1 MDHQTTVHA
10 SGPDQA
16 PPPMGRRRFALLA
29 LGGAAVLALS
39 ACGGGGSDGNDD
51 GGSGE
56 PLRAV
61 FDKLT
66 PGLTK
71 EEVLAMV
78 NFTPKENSKGAL
90 VWQKGA
96 ESLHVGFDDLHGDGA
111 LTASSAD
118 WSGSGSRREHRSLT
132 GI

>member
-1 MDHQTTVHA
+1 MDYQNTVHA
-10 SGPDQA
+10 SRPEQA
-16 PPPMGRRRFALLA
+16 NPPMGRRSFALLA
-29 LGGAAVLALS
+29 LGGATALALS
-39 ACGGGGSDGNDD
+39 ACGGGGGDGSDD
-51 GGSGE
+51 GGSAE

-78 NFTPKENSKGAL
+78 NFAPKEYNKGAI

-96 ESLHVGFDDLHGDGA
+96 ESLHVGFNDLHGDGE
-111 LTASSAD
+111 LTASTAD
-118 WSGSGSRREHRSLT
+118 WYGSGSRREHRSLT